1 MTWEDKGLL
10 PPAIV
15 QKAPSI
21 YFAEEDVFSH
31 RYNGG
36 CFWLCLT
43 LKAPPVDVYVS
54 ARNHRNTSPSIG
66 IIRTRIQVDNGK
78 LLQALR
84 TQP

>member
-1 MTWEDKGLL
+1 LL

-15 QKAPSI
+15 QKATSI
-21 YFAEEDVFSH
+21 CFAEEDEFSH

-36 CFWLCLT
+36 RLWLCVK
-43 LKAPPVDVYVS
+43 LKAPPADVYVS

-66 IIRTRIQVDNGK
+66 IIRTLIQVDNGK
-78 LLQALR
+78 LLEALR

>member
-1 MTWEDKGLL
+1 ML

-15 QKAPSI
+15 QKATSI
-21 YFAEEDVFSH
+21 CFAEEDVFSH

-36 CFWLCLT
+36 RLCLCVK
-43 LKAPPVDVYVS
+43 LKAPPTDVYVR

>member
-1 MTWEDKGLL
+1 ML